1 MKCFARVF
9 EFFFYSNDPINLF
22 FVRFLY
28 VFENKKKVFLDSK
41 NTPDFFFCFFND
53 DLSLL

>member
-1 MKCFARVF
+1 MFSS
-9 EFFFYSNDPINLF
+9 FFFNSNDPINLF

-41 NTPDFFFCFFND
+41 NTPDFFFFCFFLND